1 MSWGQTLEGFQPFS
15 TTIFLPWRDSWA
27 KPVHHLYTTNRCQLS
42 EWDITP
48 VHSNAH
54 PTAHYEA
61 ATGPPLLITCF
72 REPLDSPG
80 LVWEQKPAALPCAAV
95 YPEFACTCSYDPVYW
110 NAGLGRSGAHSF
122 NFCKQT
128 NSRTLEDHT
137 VDPGP
142 LQPSAATILELWRKT
157 CPLFPCSDG
166 FAQGSH
172 LEISSVCYDRFDVVT
187 TQ

>member
-1 MSWGQTLEGFQPFS
+1 MTKDCWGQTLEGFQPFS

-80 LVWEQKPAALPCAAV
+80 LVWSGSRSLPLCPALQCIQSLPVLAPMTQCIGMLA
-95 YPEFACTCSYDPVYW
+95 
-110 NAGLGRSGAHSF
+110 SGARQLTASTSV
-122 NFCKQT
+122 NKLIAGDW
-128 NSRTLEDHT
+128 RTT
-137 VDPGP
+137 QWIQGRCS
-142 LQPSAATILELWRKT
+142 LQLQQYWSCGGKPVPCFPVRTGSHKAAT
-157 CPLFPCSDG
+157 
-166 FAQGSH
+166 
-172 LEISSVCYDRFDVVT
+172 
-187 TQ
+187 